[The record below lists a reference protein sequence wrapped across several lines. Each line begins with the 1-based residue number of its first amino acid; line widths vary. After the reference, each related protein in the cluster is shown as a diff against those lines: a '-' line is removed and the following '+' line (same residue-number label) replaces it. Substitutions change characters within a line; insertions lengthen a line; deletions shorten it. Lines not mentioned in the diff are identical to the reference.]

1 VSTTTLLALL
11 ALSFVPLL
19 LMAATSF
26 AKVAVVLSL
35 VRNALG
41 APEVPSGAVITVLA
55 VILSAY
61 VMAPVAAEIAPR
73 WTAVGARI
81 DLDDVLAGDSR
92 AAVLDA
98 LGASKPPLAAFLA
111 RNAGKA
117 ERALFERLS
126 GRAGPLRASAG
137 DLIVLLP
144 AFLITELKEAF
155 QIGLLVLLPFV
166 IIDLVVSNILLALG
180 MSMLPPGA
188 LALPFKLL
196 LFVLADGWYVLSE
209 ALVSGYQ

>member
-1 VSTTTLLALL
+1 VSAPTLLALV
-11 ALSFVPLL
+11 ALSLVPLF

-26 AKVAVVLSL
+26 AKIAVVLSL

-73 WTAVGARI
+73 WVAAGPRI
-81 DLDDVLAGDSR
+81 DFDDPLSGDSR
-92 AAVLDA
+92 AAVWDA
-98 LGASKPPLAAFLA
+98 LGASKPLLASFLE
-111 RNAGKA
+111 RNAGQS
-117 ERALFERLS
+117 ERALFARLA
-126 GRAGPLRASAG
+126 GRAATFALTAD
-137 DLIVLLP
+137 DLMVLLP

-166 IIDLVVSNILLALG
+166 IIDLVVANILLALG
-180 MSMLPPGA
+180 MSMLPATA

-196 LFVLADGWYVLSE
+196 LFVLADGWYVLSQ
-209 ALVSGYQ
+209 ALVAGYQ

>member
-1 VSTTTLLALL
+1 VSLTTLLALA
-11 ALSFVPLL
+11 ALSLVPLL

-26 AKVAVVLSL
+26 VKVAVVLSL

-41 APEVPSGAVITVLA
+41 TPEVPSGAVVTVLA

-61 VMAPVAAEIAPR
+61 VMAPVASEIIPR
-73 WTAVGARI
+73 WAAASPRI
-81 DLDDVLAGDSR
+81 DLDDPLAGDSR

-98 LGASKPPLAAFLA
+98 FGASKPPLASFLA
-111 RNAGKA
+111 RNAGQP
-117 ERALFERLS
+117 ERALFLRLA
-126 GRAGPLRASAG
+126 GRAAALAPAG
-137 DLIVLLP
+137 DDLIVLLP

-180 MSMLPPGA
+180 MVMLPPA
-188 LALPFKLL
+188 AVALPLKLL
-196 LFVLADGWYVLSE
+196 LFVAADGWYVLSQ
-209 ALVSGYQ
+209 ALVSGYR